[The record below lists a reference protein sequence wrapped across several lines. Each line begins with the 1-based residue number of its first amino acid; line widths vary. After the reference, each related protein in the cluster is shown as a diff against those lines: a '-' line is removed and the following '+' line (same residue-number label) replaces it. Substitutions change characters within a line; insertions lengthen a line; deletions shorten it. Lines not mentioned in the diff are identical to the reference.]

1 MGRVY
6 ARLRQLLGI
15 VRLRQLADQIRH
27 RLSFIP
33 GLYVLGAF
41 VVVQVTLVID
51 RALSDQEVP
60 QYFATTVDSARSV
73 FAAIAGGLITSI
85 TLLLSMMLITVQL
98 ASSQFSPRT
107 LRDWLGDAYLK
118 HTVGLALGTTVFS
131 LVALRSTRSFGED
144 GGEIVPHL
152 SVILAV
158 VLGVVSLF
166 GVVQSVDHVT
176 QSLQI
181 GSVAR
186 RIAADTIA
194 IVESSDEMGPGQA
207 PARTP
212 SSGDPAS
219 VVGRDHHARDG
230 RPERERISVHEERP
244 GTDGE
249 SGEGDEADRVPDDA
263 IAIEAAAAGWV
274 QQIRPASI
282 IERLPEGATGY
293 IVAPL
298 GSFVPSGTPLMWVSP
313 APPEDHECRTELL
326 NGFALGDT
334 RTMQQDIG
342 FGLVQLTDIAV
353 RALSPGVNDPS
364 TANDLIVHLGDVML
378 AIWSKPVA
386 EGREEQDGR
395 SLVRLHPQH
404 EEYLR
409 RAFDPIRRYGA
420 SDPTVM
426 LTMVRTL
433 RMLVA
438 EIERRSLP
446 GPSAPVNAMIDDTIF
461 GADTDL
467 WAPYETEQ
475 LHSLARPS

>member
-1 MGRVY
+1 MY
-6 ARLRQLLGI
+6 ARLRHLLGI

-41 VVVQVTLVID
+41 VIVQVTLVID
-51 RALSDQEVP
+51 RALSGQEVP

-73 FAAIAGGLITSI
+73 FGAIAGGLITSI

-131 LVALRSTRSFGED
+131 LVALRSTRSFGEE
-144 GGEIVPHL
+144 GGEIVPHV

-186 RIAADTIA
+186 RIAADTIR

-212 SSGDPAS
+212 SSGDPGS
-219 VVGRDHHARDG
+219 VDGRDSVAGGPSDDEGSSADDDPSGPDRAFDHVDEGG
-230 RPERERISVHEERP
+230 RI
-244 GTDGE
+244 
-249 SGEGDEADRVPDDA
+249 PDDA
-263 IAIEAAAAGWV
+263 AAIETPAAGWV

-298 GSFVPSGTPLMWVSP
+298 GAFVPSGTPLMWVSP
-313 APPEDHECRTELL
+313 APPEDHECRAELL

-334 RTMQQDIG
+334 RTMQQDVG

-364 TANDLIVHLGDVML
+364 TANDLVVHLGDVML

-386 EGREEQDGR
+386 DHREEHDGR

-433 RMLVA
+433 RMLVS

-446 GPSAPVNAMIDDTIF
+446 GPSAPVRRMIEDTIN
-461 GADTDL
+461 GADTDS
-467 WAPYETEQ
+467 WAPFETRQ
-475 LHSLARPS
+475 LQSLARRS

>member
-1 MGRVY
+1 M
-6 ARLRQLLGI
+6 LGI
-15 VRLRQLADQIRH
+15 VRLRQLADQVQH

-33 GLYVLGAF
+33 GLYVVGAF
-41 VVVQVTLVID
+41 IVAQLTLLVD
-51 RALSDQEVP
+51 RALADQEIP
-60 QYFATTVDSARSV
+60 QFFATTVDSARSV

-107 LRDWLGDAYLK
+107 LRDWLGDASLK

-131 LVALRSTRSFGED
+131 LVALRSTRSFGEE

-186 RIAADTIA
+186 RIAADTIR
-194 IVESSDEMGPGQA
+194 IVESTEEMGLGQA
-207 PARTP
+207 PARAP
-212 SSGDPAS
+212 SSGDPA
-219 VVGRDHHARDG
+219 AIDG
-230 RPERERISVHEERP
+230 RP
-244 GTDGE
+244 GTDDG
-249 SGEGDEADRVPDDA
+249 SDQVDGADRVPDDA
-263 IAIEAAAAGWV
+263 IAIEAPTAGWV
-274 QQIRPASI
+274 QQIRQASI

-298 GSFVPSGTPLMWVSP
+298 GAFVPSGTPLMWVSP
-313 APPEDHECRTELL
+313 APPEDDGCRTELL
-326 NGFALGDT
+326 NAFALGDT

-386 EGREEQDGR
+386 DHREEHGGR
-395 SLVRLHPQH
+395 SLVRRHPRH

-433 RMLVA
+433 RMLA
-438 EIERRSLP
+438 DEIERRSLP
-446 GPSAPVNAMIDDTIF
+446 GPPTPVNAMIDDTIN
-461 GADTDL
+461 GADTDS
-467 WAPYETEQ
+467 WAPFETRQ
-475 LHSLARPS
+475 LQSLARPS